1 MGVCKSF
8 LKRFHYDGKTGLCR
22 PFIFSGCKG
31 NANNFETVN
40 DCVQACVSTPVAQ
53 PVALPAEV
61 NLYTEV

>member
-8 LKRFHYDGKTGLCR
+8 MKRFHYDGKTGSCR